1 MLHNHLN
8 ENSNHSFWRSVIKCM
23 HLTASNKTRKYT
35 LIETCAHMKTAV
47 SRVPVNLC
55 TNLCYHMQ
63 AEGGV
68 RAT

>member
-1 MLHNHLN
+1 MIIAVNYEIEKKDIEHQVHVNSTHL
-8 ENSNHSFWRSVIKCM
+8 SLAKS
-23 HLTASNKTRKYT
+23 
-35 LIETCAHMKTAV
+35 AV

>member
-1 MLHNHLN
+1 MPIMICNTYSAYRTLEIHL
-8 ENSNHSFWRSVIKCM
+8 FF
-23 HLTASNKTRKYT
+23 Y
-35 LIETCAHMKTAV
+35 AV